1 MNPSQKPNL
10 QNLSLPDRLLILLY
24 IERLHLRARLR
35 RLRPVHLLIPAA
47 LLQMAW
53 FAVVMLHSAPPAL
66 HNLVIGNLLIVAA
79 AILPSALPRSIAI
92 QKAKGE

>member
-1 MNPSQKPNL
+1 MKPNQKLNL

-24 IERLHLRARLR
+24 VERLHLRARLR
-35 RLRPVHLLIPAA
+35 RLRPVHLLIPTA
-47 LLQMAW
+47 LAQMILFAW
-53 FAVVMLHSAPPAL
+53 VLLHPVEPILS
-66 HNLVIGNLLIVAA
+66 NLAIGNLLIIAL